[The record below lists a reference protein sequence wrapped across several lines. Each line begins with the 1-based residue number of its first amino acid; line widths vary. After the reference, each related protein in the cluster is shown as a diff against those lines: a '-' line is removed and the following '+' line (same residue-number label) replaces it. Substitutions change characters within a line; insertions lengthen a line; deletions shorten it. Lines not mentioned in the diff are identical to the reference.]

1 MKKEAI
7 SSTAPRQKAWLL
19 TLMDLMMLMLTFFV
33 LLYSMSTPTLKGDKN
48 AFLKELSLD
57 EYPIYSHGV
66 HLNYLGQILAQKIRN
81 FEGYQIHQKQ
91 GTLYI
96 RIPQRIFEDVK
107 NRVVFEEDKKHIESL
122 GEQLNNISNKVHL
135 HVAQTIQPT
144 QEALLQASVVAN
156 LLKQGGYPF
165 NLRIVQRNDNDNGFI
180 QIVIFPNTRSEL

>member
-1 MKKEAI
+1 M
-7 SSTAPRQKAWLL
+7 
-19 TLMDLMMLMLTFFV
+19 F
-33 LLYSMSTPTLKGDKN
+33 YSYFS
-48 AFLKELSLD
+48 
-57 EYPIYSHGV
+57 
-66 HLNYLGQILAQKIRN
+66 IR
-81 FEGYQIHQKQ
+81 
-91 GTLYI
+91 LYI